1 LIHLI
6 LGKLYNEEC
15 DELQEPFDY
24 GNFDMIDEYWVF
36 YEGNFVADEKNGEG
50 KMVFSNGEYFV
61 GNFDKDM
68 IDGPGEFYR
77 MNGEVVRG
85 IWRENQL
92 VEVEE

>member
-1 LIHLI
+1 
-6 LGKLYNEEC
+6 
-15 DELQEPFDY
+15 
-24 GNFDMIDEYWVF
+24 M
-36 YEGNFVADEKNGEG
+36 
-50 KMVFSNGEYFV
+50 